1 MTTTKFLL
9 ALTLIITISL
19 TILVWFFPPNGDF
32 RVDNPSWNGLSTLD
46 SKLKATPIGS
56 FSALPSDPHG
66 TALLLV
72 PYEPFSATALSEL
85 NNYALNGGTLVVL
98 DDYGYGNQVLSAVGV
113 GMRFS
118 GLPMLDPLF
127 NYKNEWLPKITNF
140 ANSTVKSNVTSLVL
154 NHATCLNS
162 TSGATVI
169 ASSSSFSFLD
179 VKGSGTW
186 DSSDPTGPFPY
197 AAYENVGEGYIVA
210 VADPSIMINSMIEM
224 GSNLQFTE
232 NVVRLA
238 GSSPQIF
245 IDQNHLPQAP
255 LDTAKADLNA
265 VYAAISSPIVT
276 LSLIAVIVVISLH
289 SIWRRGSGHT
299 EEKQ

>member
-1 MTTTKFLL
+1 MKTLKLL
-9 ALTLIITISL
+9 ALLMLAITISFC
-19 TILVWFFPPNGDF
+19 IIVWFYPPTDDF
-32 RVDNPSWNGLSTLD
+32 VVGNPFWNGLSVY
-46 SKLKATPIGS
+46 SNEAKAVPLKS
-56 FSALPSDPHG
+56 YNNLPSSARG
-66 TALLLV
+66 TALIV
-72 PYEPFSATALSEL
+72 IPYEPFTAVELAQL
-85 NNYALNGGTLVVL
+85 NNYVSSGGTLVL
-98 DDYGYGNQVLSAVGV
+98 MDDYGFGNQVLSGL
-113 GMRFS
+113 GLNMRFT
-118 GLPMLDPLF
+118 GQPLLDPLY

-140 ANSTVKSNVTSLVL
+140 ANSTVTSNVTSIVL

-179 VKGSGTW
+179 VKDSGTW

-197 AAYENVGEGYIVA
+197 AAYEKMGEGYVVA

-224 GSNLQFTE
+224 GSNLQFIE

-245 IDQNHLPQAP
+245 IDQGHLPQAP
-255 LDTAKADLNA
+255 LDAAKTDLNA
-265 VYAAISSPIVT
+265 VYAVTSSPIVT
-276 LSLIAVIVVISLH
+276 LSLIVVIVVISLH
-289 SIWRRGSGHT
+289 SIWRRGWGHP